1 MPQDPMLYAHLES
14 FVEIARRGNVSRA
27 AEALYLTQPAVT
39 ARLKSLE
46 SDLGVELFV
55 RTGRGVKLTDAG
67 RAFLPYAERALQA
80 VAEGRQVLSELERGI
95 VGHVAIGASP
105 AVSTYALP
113 SILKRFQET
122 HPDVQVAVRTGHS
135 EEVAELVKRDDVA
148 VGLSRA
154 LSDPDLEWFTL
165 YEDELVLVVH
175 PEHRFVADVGTAELA
190 DEQFVL
196 FDRASSYHELTSAL
210 FLEAGIVP
218 RSVMELDN
226 IDSAKKMV
234 EQGLGVAFLPHVAV
248 AGEVRGGRLRIVPI
262 ADRQPPR
269 RPIVAVR
276 RRHAGPPTGA
286 TAAFLWLLKRMR
298 SELQE
303 AASATA

>member
-1 MPQDPMLYAHLES
+1 MHPQLEA
-14 FVEIARRGNVSRA
+14 FVEAARLGSVTRA
-27 AEALYLTQPAVT
+27 AEALFVTQPALT
-39 ARLKSLE
+39 ARLNALE
-46 SDLGVELFV
+46 KTVGAPLLVRPRGGV
-55 RTGRGVKLTDAG
+55 RLTEAG

-80 VAEGRQVLSELERGI
+80 IADGRQMLTELERGV

-135 EEVAELVKRDDVA
+135 EEVAELVKRDEVA

-154 LSDPDLEWFTL
+154 LRDPELESFTL
-165 YEDELVLVVH
+165 YEDELVFVVH
-175 PEHRFVADVGTAELA
+175 PEHRFVAGVSTAELA

-210 FLEAGIVP
+210 FLEAGIIP
-218 RSVMELDN
+218 RSAMELDN

-248 AGEVRGGRLRIVPI
+248 AQEVRSGRLRIVPI
-262 ADRQPPR
+262 ADREPPR

-298 SELQE
+298 PELQE

>member
-1 MPQDPMLYAHLES
+1 MHPQLKA
-14 FVEIARRGNVSRA
+14 FVEVARLGSVTRA
-27 AEALYLTQPAVT
+27 AQALFVTQPALT
-39 ARLKSLE
+39 ARLNALE
-46 SDLGVELFV
+46 KAFGVPLLV
-55 RTGRGVKLTDAG
+55 RRRGGVRLTEAG

-80 VAEGRQVLSELERGI
+80 VADGRQVLTELERGI
-95 VGHVAIGASP
+95 VGHVPIGASP

-135 EEVAELVKRDDVA
+135 EEVAELVKRDEVA

-154 LSDPDLEWFTL
+154 LRDPDLESFML

-175 PEHRFVADVGTAELA
+175 PEHPFVADVRTAELA
-190 DEQFVL
+190 EEQFVL

-234 EQGLGVAFLPHVAV
+234 EQGLGVAFLPHLAV
-248 AGEVRGGRLRIVPI
+248 AEEVRSGRLRLVGI

-286 TAAFLWLLKRMR
+286 TAAFLWLLKAMR
-298 SELQE
+298 PELQE

>member
-1 MPQDPMLYAHLES
+1 MHPQLQA
-14 FVEIARRGNVSRA
+14 FVEAARLGSVTRA
-27 AEALYLTQPAVT
+27 ADALFVTQPALT
-39 ARLKSLE
+39 ARLNALE
-46 SDLGVELFV
+46 KTVGAPLLVRRRGGV
-55 RTGRGVKLTDAG
+55 RLTEAG

-80 VAEGRQVLSELERGI
+80 VTDGRHVLTELERGV
-95 VGHVAIGASP
+95 VGHVSIGASP

-113 SILKRFQET
+113 SILKRFQDT

-135 EEVAELVKRDDVA
+135 EEVAELVKRDEVA

-154 LSDPDLEWFTL
+154 LRDPDLESFTL

-175 PEHRFVADVGTAELA
+175 PEHPFVGDVRSSELA

-210 FLEAGIVP
+210 YLYAGIIP
-218 RSVMELDN
+218 RGVMELDN

-234 EQGLGVAFLPHVAV
+234 EHGLGVAFLPHVAV
-248 AGEVRGGRLRIVPI
+248 AGEVRSGRLRIVPI

-269 RPIVAVR
+269 RAIVAVR
-276 RRHAGPPTGA
+276 RRHAGPPTGT
-286 TAAFLWLLKRMR
+286 TAAFLWPLKRMR
-298 SELQE
+298 PGLQE
-303 AASATA
+303 AASAPAE

>member
-1 MPQDPMLYAHLES
+1 MHPQLEA
-14 FVEIARRGNVSRA
+14 FVEAARRGSVTRA
-27 AEALYLTQPAVT
+27 AEALFVTQPALT
-39 ARLKSLE
+39 ARLNALE
-46 SDLGVELFV
+46 KTIGAPLLVRRRGGV
-55 RTGRGVKLTDAG
+55 RLTEAG

-80 VAEGRQVLSELERGI
+80 VADGRQVLTELERGI
-95 VGHVAIGASP
+95 AGHVPIGAAP

-113 SILKRFQET
+113 SILKRFQQT
-122 HPDVQVAVRTGHS
+122 HPGVQVAVRTGHS
-135 EEVAELVKRDDVA
+135 EEVAELVKRDEVA

-154 LSDPDLEWFTL
+154 LRDPDLESFTL

-175 PEHRFVADVGTAELA
+175 PEHPFVDDVHTAELA

-210 FLEAGIVP
+210 FLDAGIIP

-248 AGEVRGGRLRIVPI
+248 AEEVRSGRLRIVAI

-298 SELQE
+298 PELQA

>member
-1 MPQDPMLYAHLES
+1 MHPQLEA
-14 FVEIARRGNVSRA
+14 FVEAARLGSVTRA
-27 AEALYLTQPAVT
+27 AEALFVTQPALT
-39 ARLKSLE
+39 ARLNALE
-46 SDLGVELFV
+46 KTVGAPLLVRRRGGV
-55 RTGRGVKLTDAG
+55 RLTEAG

-80 VAEGRQVLSELERGI
+80 VADGRDVLTELGRGV
-95 VGHVAIGASP
+95 VGHVPIGASP

-122 HPDVQVAVRTGHS
+122 HPGVQVAVRTGHS
-135 EEVAELVKRDDVA
+135 EEVAELVKRDEVA

-154 LSDPDLEWFTL
+154 LRDPDLEAFTL

-175 PEHRFVADVGTAELA
+175 PEHQFVTDVRTPELA

-218 RSVMELDN
+218 RGVMELDN

-234 EQGLGVAFLPHVAV
+234 EHGLGVAFLPHVAV
-248 AGEVRGGRLRIVPI
+248 AGEVRSGRLRIVPI
-262 ADRQPPR
+262 ADRQPPPR
-269 RPIVAVR
+269 AIVAVR
-276 RRHAGPPTGA
+276 RRHAGPPTGT

-298 SELQE
+298 PELQE

>member
-1 MPQDPMLYAHLES
+1 MHPQLEA
-14 FVEIARRGNVSRA
+14 FVEVARLGSVTRA
-27 AEALYLTQPAVT
+27 AQALFVTQPALT
-39 ARLKSLE
+39 ARLNALEKSLGAP
-46 SDLGVELFV
+46 LLVRRRGGV
-55 RTGRGVKLTDAG
+55 RLTEAG
-67 RAFLPYAERALQA
+67 RAFLPYAERTLQA
-80 VAEGRQVLSELERGI
+80 VAEGRQVLTELERGV
-95 VGHVAIGASP
+95 VGHVPIGASP

-113 SILKRFQET
+113 AILKRFQQT
-122 HPDVQVAVRTGHS
+122 HPAVQVAVRTGHS
-135 EEVAELVKRDDVA
+135 EEVAELVKRDEVA

-154 LSDPDLEWFTL
+154 LRDPDLESFTL
-165 YEDELVLVVH
+165 YEDELVLVVDAEH
-175 PEHRFVADVGTAELA
+175 PFVADVRTAELA

-218 RSVMELDN
+218 RGVMELDN

-234 EQGLGVAFLPHVAV
+234 EHGLGVAFLPHVAV
-248 AGEVRGGRLRIVPI
+248 AEEVRSGRLRIVGI

-286 TAAFLWLLKRMR
+286 TAAFLWLLKAMR
-298 SELQE
+298 PELQE

>member
-1 MPQDPMLYAHLES
+1 MHPQLEA
-14 FVEIARRGNVSRA
+14 FVEAARLGSVTRA
-27 AEALYLTQPAVT
+27 AEALFVTQPALT
-39 ARLKSLE
+39 ARLNALE
-46 SDLGVELFV
+46 KTVGAPLLVRRRGGV
-55 RTGRGVKLTDAG
+55 RLTEAG

-80 VAEGRQVLSELERGI
+80 VTDGRHVLTELERGV
-95 VGHVAIGASP
+95 VGHVSIGASP

-135 EEVAELVKRDDVA
+135 EEVAELVKRDEVA

-154 LSDPDLEWFTL
+154 LRDPDLEAFTL

-175 PEHRFVADVGTAELA
+175 PEHQFVTDVRTLELA

-210 FLEAGIVP
+210 FLDAGIIP
-218 RSVMELDN
+218 RGVMELDN

-234 EQGLGVAFLPHVAV
+234 EHGLGVAFLPHVAV
-248 AGEVRGGRLRIVPI
+248 AGEVRSGRLRIVPI

-269 RPIVAVR
+269 RAIVAVR
-276 RRHAGPPTGA
+276 RRHAGPPTGT

-298 SELQE
+298 PELQE

>member
-1 MPQDPMLYAHLES
+1 MHPQLEA
-14 FVEIARRGNVSRA
+14 FVEAARLGSVTRA
-27 AEALYLTQPAVT
+27 AEALFVTQPALT
-39 ARLKSLE
+39 ARLNALE
-46 SDLGVELFV
+46 KTVGAPLLVRRRGGV
-55 RTGRGVKLTDAG
+55 RLTEAG

-80 VAEGRQVLSELERGI
+80 VTDGRHVLTELERGV
-95 VGHVAIGASP
+95 VGHVSIGASP

-135 EEVAELVKRDDVA
+135 EEVAELVKRDEVA

-154 LSDPDLEWFTL
+154 LRDPDLEAFTL

-175 PEHRFVADVGTAELA
+175 PEHQFVTDVRTLELA

-248 AGEVRGGRLRIVPI
+248 AEEVRSGRLRIVPI

-269 RPIVAVR
+269 RAIVAVR

-286 TAAFLWLLKRMR
+286 TAGFLWLLKRMR
-298 SELQE
+298 PELQE